1 MKKSLLIAILAV
13 LILAFSVSAEGEPLK
28 IGVYGPLSGDAAM
41 VGQTMVE
48 GIELATKQ
56 INEAGGIDGRQ
67 IELIIEDDEQSPKV
81 AVSAANKLVYDHKVI
96 GVIGTVNS
104 SCTLAS
110 MEVTWDAEVPHITA
124 ISSGAAI
131 TNVGNPWIA
140 RVQASDLLQAGAIT
154 RYAVEDLGAKKIGI
168 MYQSDDYGTGAMEV
182 ILQVLKDEYGMEPVA
197 NEPFEANALDMTP
210 QLLAVQKSGAE
221 VLIMWN
227 MYQQGA
233 LIAKQAR
240 EMGLTIPLLGGGGL
254 TNKKLYELAGDAAV
268 GIVNSQTFF
277 ADKTKASPS
286 AAAFIDAFEKE
297 YGRLPDSNNAMAY
310 DSMMIMAEGLK
321 AAAPD
326 FKNTDIMAGI
336 LAVKD
341 MPLATGTITMAP
353 NGDANR
359 DILIIRLIEGGKYE
373 LVK

>member
-1 MKKSLLIAILAV
+1 MKRSLFITLLVILV
-13 LILAFSVSAEGEPLK
+13 FTFSVSAEGEPLK

-41 VGQTMVE
+41 VGQTLVE
-48 GIELATKQ
+48 GVQLATKQ
-56 INEAGGIDGRQ
+56 INEAGGIDGRM
-67 IELIIEDDEQSPKV
+67 IELVIEDDEQSPKV
-81 AVSAANKLVYDHKVI
+81 AVSAVNKLVYDDEVI

-110 MEVTWDAEVPHITA
+110 MEVTWDAEVPHITP
-124 ISSGAAI
+124 ISSGASI

-154 RYAVEDLGAKKIGI
+154 RYAVDDLGAKKIGI
-168 MYQSDDYGTGAMEV
+168 MYQSDDYGAGAMEV
-182 ILQVLKDEYGMEPVA
+182 IVQILKDEYGLEPVA

-210 QLLAVQKSGAE
+210 QLLSIQKSGAE

-240 EMGLTIPLLGGGGL
+240 EMGIEIPIMGGGGL
-254 TNKKLYELAGDAAV
+254 TNKKLYELGGEAAV

-297 YGRLPDSNNAMAY
+297 YNKLPDSNNAMAY

-321 AAAPD
+321 AAAPE

-341 MPLATGTITMAP
+341 MPLATGTITMSP

>member
-1 MKKSLLIAILAV
+1 MKKGILLGLLCILV
-13 LILAFSVSAEGEPLK
+13 FAFSVSAEGEPLK

-56 INEAGGIDGRQ
+56 INEAGGIDGRM

-81 AVSAANKLVYDHKVI
+81 AVSAVNKLVYDDKVI
-96 GVIGTVNS
+96 AVIGTVNS

-124 ISSGAAI
+124 ISSGASI

-140 RVQASDLLQAGAIT
+140 RIQASDLLQAGAIA
-154 RYAVEDLGAKKIGI
+154 RYIVDDLGFKKIAC

-182 ILQVLKDEYGMEPVA
+182 IVKVLKDEYGIDLVA
-197 NEPFEANALDMTP
+197 NEAFEPSALDMTP
-210 QLLAVQKSGAE
+210 QLLSVQKSGAE
-221 VLIMWN
+221 ALIMWN

-240 EMGLTIPLLGGGGL
+240 DLGLTIPLLGGGGL

-268 GIVNSQTFF
+268 GIINSQTFF
-277 ADKTKASPS
+277 ADKTKATPS

-310 DSMMIMAEGLK
+310 DAMMVMAEGLK
-321 AAAPD
+321 NAAPE
-326 FKNTDIMAGI
+326 FKNTKIMEGI

-341 MPLATGTITMAP
+341 YPLATGTISMAP

-359 DILIIRLIEGGKYE
+359 DILIIRLIEDGKYE
-373 LVK
+373 LAK